1 MNDLMFE
8 LDQQRECRAKL
19 CVIGVGGGGGNAV
32 NTMIAAGMEDVDF
45 VTANTDS
52 QALEKSLAPEKIQIG
67 LELTG
72 GLGAGG
78 NPEVGR
84 KAALEDTERLNAQ
97 LEGLDM
103 VFVTAG
109 MGGGTGTGA
118 APVIARIAKEAGIL
132 TVGVVTRPFDFE
144 GPRRRSQA
152 EDGIAEIRESVNTLI
167 TIPNQRL
174 LGMVERKTPI
184 KEAFNKAN
192 DVLLQACRGISDLIT
207 TPGLINLD
215 FADVRTIMRDMG
227 GLALMGSGVGAGENR
242 AVIAAQN
249 AMCSPLLEEGSIQ
262 GARGVLINIS
272 GGDDL
277 SLYEVNEACSLIHEV
292 AHEDSNIIFGSVI
305 DPSMGEQVRVTVI
318 ATGFGRNDAIREVPL
333 LETESTGTEGRKLS
347 VPAYVRAKNVRKES
361 TLSYQLEDEE
371 LDVPTFLRKQA
382 D

>member
-45 VTANTDS
+45 VAANTDS
-52 QALEKSLAPEKIQIG
+52 QALEKSLAAEKIQLG

-84 KAALEDTERLNAQ
+84 KAALEDTERLNGQ

-132 TVGVVTRPFDFE
+132 TVGVVTKPFDFE
-144 GPRRRSQA
+144 GPRRIAQA

-192 DVLLQACRGISDLIT
+192 DVLLQACRGIADLIT

-227 GLALMGSGVGAGENR
+227 GMALMGSGLGAGENR

-318 ATGFGRNDAIREVPL
+318 ATGFGRNDAIREVPP

-361 TLSYQLEDEE
+361 ALSYQLEDEE